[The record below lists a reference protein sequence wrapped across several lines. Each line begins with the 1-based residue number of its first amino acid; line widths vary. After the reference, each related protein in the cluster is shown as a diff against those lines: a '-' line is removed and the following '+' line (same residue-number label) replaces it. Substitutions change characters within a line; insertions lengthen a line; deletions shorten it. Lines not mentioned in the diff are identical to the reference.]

1 MAVTKKLTG
10 QTLRMRN
17 IKDLDDGSTK
27 TVNRDV
33 SKILTAA
40 TPEQILNVAD
50 AYDGLTENAMESA
63 YIVTTE
69 ELVNA

>member
-17 IKDLDDGSTK
+17 VKDMDDGKTK
-27 TVNRDV
+27 NVNRDV

-40 TPEQILNVAD
+40 SPDAILAVAG
-50 AYDGLTENAMESA
+50 AYDALTTMTMESA
-63 YIVTTE
+63 YVVTSE
-69 ELVNA
+69 ELING

>member
-17 IKDLDDGSTK
+17 VKDMDDGKTK
-27 TVNRDV
+27 NVNRDV

-40 TPEQILNVAD
+40 SPAAILAVAD
-50 AYDGLTENAMESA
+50 AYDALTTMTMESA
-63 YIVTTE
+63 YVVTSE
-69 ELVNA
+69 ELING